1 MWAYDGSRNV
11 AAGEKKLSRGTTFV
25 VAAVV
30 VELPFLARPIAL
42 PVLARLWR
50 PGGPPKTALARQ
62 LISLLADARRDRRF
76 HVVADGAYLCT
87 ALRHLPANVT
97 LTGPLP
103 ATRRSARSTP
113 MSTTGSV
120 ARPAPHPRHED
131 RPPPPDHRHHAGPT
145 GHGDPLRPH
154 QDRQHLALV
163 TTDPTTASEQVIERY
178 AARWAIEVTFAD
190 AKQAPQGTHR
200 CAISCRPGRQP
211 HPRRNPD
218 HPPGLG
224 RRRSLSAKHD
234 GVSGQY

>member
-163 TTDPTTASEQVIERY
+163 TTDPTTASSRSSNATPHGGPSRSPSLTPSRLRRVLI
-178 AARWAIEVTFAD
+178 AAQYPADQADNPTPEGIQTIRLAWAD
-190 AKQAPQGTHR
+190 AA
-200 CAISCRPGRQP
+200 
-211 HPRRNPD
+211 
-218 HPPGLG
+218 
-224 RRRSLSAKHD
+224 
-234 GVSGQY
+234 V